1 MASVNYKLKKI
12 LVSTLRKKSDAYK
25 LSQNAGV
32 SPGTLIYTG
41 KIVDEVPEVT
51 LYKYN
56 ETHLEKVVDKD
67 ASGILQKADL
77 NQINWVNVT
86 AIHHTE
92 IIQQIGDF
100 FSFHP
105 LVLEDIPNTL
115 LSPQYEDFD
124 EYLFITLKMLS
135 INPENHLVE
144 QEHISF
150 ILGKNYLI
158 SFQERKKD
166 VFDPVRQR
174 LEKAKGKIRKRG
186 ADYLLYALLD
196 VIVDNYYTI
205 TEEVSDKMNQLE
217 SELIYNPKPKSVE
230 SITNYKRQLI
240 ELKKIVYPLREALGK
255 LNNEEELI
263 QQHTMLFFNDVISHV
278 EHVINTMETQ
288 REVLSGFMDLYMS
301 RLSHKMNDVM
311 KTLTVIATIFIP
323 LTFIAGVYGMNFQYM
338 PELDWKWGYPVILGF
353 MFACGIGM
361 FLYMKSRR
369 WF

>member
-1 MASVNYKLKKI
+1 MTSVNFKLKKI
-12 LVSTLRKKSDAYK
+12 LVSTLRKKPSTYR

-41 KIVDEVPEVT
+41 KIIDEAPEIT
-51 LYKYN
+51 LYQYN
-56 ETHLEKVVDKD
+56 EVILEKVVDKD
-67 ASGILQKADL
+67 LPNILQKIDL
-77 NQINWVNVT
+77 DKINWINVS

-92 IIQQIGDF
+92 IVQQIGDF

-124 EYLFITLKMLS
+124 DYLFITLKMLS
-135 INPENHLVE
+135 VNPENHLVE

-150 ILGKNYLI
+150 ILGKNYLL

-186 ADYLLYALLD
+186 ADYLLYALMD

-217 SELIYNPKPKSVE
+217 NELIYNPKPKSVE
-230 SITNYKRQLI
+230 SIANYKRQLI
-240 ELKKIVYPLREALGK
+240 ELKKTVYPLRDALGK
-255 LNNEEELI
+255 LNNEEELV
-263 QQHTMLFFNDVISHV
+263 QQNTMLFFNDVYSHV

-288 REVLSGFMDLYMS
+288 RDVLAGFMDLYMS
-301 RLSHKMNDVM
+301 TLSHKMNDVM

-338 PELDWKWGYPVILGF
+338 PELEWKWGYPVLLGF
-353 MFACGIGM
+353 MFVCGIGM
-361 FLYMKSRR
+361 FIYMKSRR